1 MSGKTQESLATP
13 AVQDADD
20 LRLAV
25 RELNQSIAY
34 LSKMILQLQ
43 RSMNDKPGKPTS
55 PQEKP
60 GTIH

>member
-1 MSGKTQESLATP
+1 MGGKTQDSPSLMDTK
-13 AVQDADD
+13 DTDD

-43 RSMNDKPGKPTS
+43 RSMNTKLDKPPATA
-55 PQEKP
+55 EKP
-60 GTIH
+60 DTIH

>member
-1 MSGKTQESLATP
+1 MSGKM
-13 AVQDADD
+13 QDSVALTDPSETDD

-43 RSMNDKPGKPTS
+43 RSMNDKLEKPS
-55 PQEKP
+55 ASKEKP

>member
-1 MSGKTQESLATP
+1 MSGKTPDSLALT
-13 AVQDADD
+13 DLNETDD

-43 RSMNDKPGKPTS
+43 RSMNDKPEKPS
-55 PQEKP
+55 AAQEKP

>member
-1 MSGKTQESLATP
+1 MSGNTPESP
-13 AVQDADD
+13 ALPDLSDADD

-43 RSMNDKPGKPTS
+43 RSMNEKPQKPAVTE
-55 PQEKP
+55 EKP